1 MRRIKILYVSQAT
14 GGVKR
19 HITFLA
25 AHLDPARFEVVGCFP
40 PQDHVKGVNPRKES
54 FFDVFQRLG
63 LRTIPLDMYRE
74 IRPLHDFLAF
84 LKLCRI
90 LKKEKWGIVHTH
102 SSKAGFLGRIAGR
115 LAGVPVIIHTPNAFA
130 FARPPQAFLNF
141 FYILLERVAG
151 YFCDA
156 LIVVSPSE
164 EQLARQTGVVS
175 PQKIVRICN
184 GIDLEELEGKVD
196 PRVKKKA
203 LGIPE
208 ERPLVLTVGRF
219 APQKAPGVFIEAANT
234 VLAQTQEVTFVM
246 VGDGPLFLGVKHQIE
261 REGLTGKIFIFD
273 WRSDVREILAAC
285 DIYVL
290 SSLWEGL
297 PYTVLEAMALRKPV
311 VATRAR
317 GTRDLVQDGVTGFL
331 VGLRDEKGMAE
342 RILYLLSH
350 PDLAQRMGEA
360 GRRIIEKAFTLER
373 HIQKTEALYERLVAE
388 KLRGRGP
395 LLEADRKR

>member
-40 PQDHVKGVNPRKES
+40 PQDHVKGVSAGKES

-63 LRTIPLDMYRE
+63 LRVIPLDMYRE
-74 IRPLHDFLAF
+74 IRPLQDLVAF
-84 LKLCRI
+84 LKLFRI
-90 LKKEKWGIVHTH
+90 LQKEKWDIVHTH

-115 LAGVPVIIHTPNAFA
+115 LAGVPVVIHTPNAFA
-130 FARPPQAFLNF
+130 FARPPQSFLNF
-141 FYILLERVAG
+141 FYILLERAAG

-156 LIVVSPSE
+156 LIAVSPSE
-164 EQLARQTGVVS
+164 EELARQTGVVS

-184 GIDLEELEGKVD
+184 GIDLEELECSMD

-208 ERPLVLTVGRF
+208 AHSVVLTVGRF
-219 APQKAPGVFIEAANT
+219 APQKAPGVFIEAAKT
-234 VLAQTQEVTFVM
+234 VLAQTQTVTFVM
-246 VGDGPLFLGVKHQIE
+246 VGDGPLFQNVKHQIE
-261 REGLTGKIFIFD
+261 RENLKGKIFMFD
-273 WRSDVREILAAC
+273 WRSDVREILAVC
-285 DIYVL
+285 DMYVL

-317 GTRDLVQDGVTGFL
+317 GTCDLVQDGVTGFL
-331 VGLRDEKGMAE
+331 VGLRDGQKMAE
-342 RILYLLSH
+342 KISALLS
-350 PDLAQRMGEA
+350 DKTLAREMGER
-360 GRRIIEKAFTLER
+360 GRLRVEKEFTLKPHLE
-373 HIQKTEALYERLVAE
+373 KTEALYERLLAE
-388 KLRGRGP
+388 KGRM
-395 LLEADRKR
+395 